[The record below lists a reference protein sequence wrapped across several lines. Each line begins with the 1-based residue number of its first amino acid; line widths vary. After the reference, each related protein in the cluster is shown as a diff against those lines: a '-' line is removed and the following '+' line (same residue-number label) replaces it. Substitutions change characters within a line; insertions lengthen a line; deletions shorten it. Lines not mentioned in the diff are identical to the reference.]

1 MNLLGDVVDLSTPP
15 VVRVVRV
22 SLEPDLAKELE
33 ELRTED
39 STQLTGTSVQEILGK
54 LQSSKKVP
62 VPVVPC

>member
-39 STQLTGTSVQEILGK
+39 STQLTGTSVQEILGT
-54 LQSSKKVP
+54 SV
-62 VPVVPC
+62 